1 MTNKLFNRTKR
12 TAWKLASNAKMLS
25 EFLRDYR
32 RYAALSTPSSKDEL
46 SKLKGRQLECQVTK
60 DYHRIEKGLSIS
72 KPKRPFG
79 LDPKQRLDIALSDS
93 RNGIPGQSP
102 EYLSY
107 ADSALEALELWNLNE
122 KIDPAVS
129 PSGSTLPKFE
139 IDQSQLQAFFTSR
152 RSIRS
157 FDPDRALDLDVVRQA
172 IRLAGHAPSVC
183 NRQSWKTHLYTE
195 QADIE
200 KLLSHQSGNRGF
212 GHTARGLLVV
222 TADARLFS
230 GSGERNQRWVDGGL
244 FAMSIVWAMHG
255 LGINSCML
263 NWSKGNSA
271 SEALRRD
278 SGIAPQED
286 IIVMIALGYAMP
298 DHRVA
303 RSPRRP
309 VTEIFRHH

>member
-1 MTNKLFNRTKR
+1 M
-12 TAWKLASNAKMLS
+12 
-25 EFLRDYR
+25 
-32 RYAALSTPSSKDEL
+32 
-46 SKLKGRQLECQVTK
+46 
-60 DYHRIEKGLSIS
+60 
-72 KPKRPFG
+72 
-79 LDPKQRLDIALSDS
+79 
-93 RNGIPGQSP
+93 
-102 EYLSY
+102 
-107 ADSALEALELWNLNE
+107 
-122 KIDPAVS
+122 
-129 PSGSTLPKFE
+129 
-139 IDQSQLQAFFTSR
+139 
-152 RSIRS
+152 
-157 FDPDRALDLDVVRQA
+157 
-172 IRLAGHAPSVC
+172 RLAGHAPSVC